1 VAVGFDRSDVDKERI
16 GLRRM
21 SDEQFNARRAPRGLH
36 VFACKYLEVSAAPI
50 VARRMIR
57 CGWVDKTE
65 ALCARC

>member
-1 VAVGFDRSDVDKERI
+1 MREGRP
-16 GLRRM
+16 
-21 SDEQFNARRAPRGLH
+21 ARYI

-50 VARRMIR
+50 VAQRMIR